1 MAIKYT
7 EEQLNNV
14 DKSFLVQM
22 FLNQQEEMAKATN
35 QVELL
40 TNEVQ
45 SLNKK
50 MQTLMEQL
58 VLSKKARFGQSSEK
72 MEDAAKISFMEVN
85 GTIVFFNEAEAVC
98 DLSADEPEDLEP
110 KPRGKKTSGK
120 KDADMSGLPVNRIN
134 HYMTVRIFLSLENE
148 DPFIIVKNSTEAEY
162 RAFIEE
168 TLEDE
173 MIFTKIEINK
183 TLADGHFSIYR
194 YQKFVEDIVGL
205 SMEDVLKTFSMFLDG
220 AGKNIVFELFD
231 SPNIFYT
238 KTMYFLPVGNRE
250 IDCNFSRTQRLLA
263 CRDNTYFYNQD
274 SYGLLPDD
282 FKIEVGYEGNPF
294 KELFMKLETIL
305 AASFIASNTIGII
318 T

>member
-1 MAIKYT
+1 MLDHIRDKVLGLK
-7 EEQLNNV
+7 EEERR
-14 DKSFLVQM
+14 KFYSACFSFPSSQALG
-22 FLNQQEEMAKATN
+22 FSE
-35 QVELL
+35 
-40 TNEVQ
+40 
-45 SLNKK
+45 
-50 MQTLMEQL
+50 LMEVIQ
-58 VLSKKARFGQSSEK
+58 
-72 MEDAAKISFMEVN
+72 KIPSR
-85 GTIVFFNEAEAVC
+85 
-98 DLSADEPEDLEP
+98 DE
-110 KPRGKKTSGK
+110 
-120 KDADMSGLPVNRIN
+120 
-134 HYMTVRIFLSLENE
+134 VRIFLSLENE

-305 AASFIASNTIGII
+305 AAGFIASNATIQGGQMKLQIMGQRSVDYVCRLNEI
-318 T
+318 TGNQVLYKIYDWIY

>member
-1 MAIKYT
+1 MLEHIRDKVLGLK
-7 EEQLNNV
+7 EEERR
-14 DKSFLVQM
+14 KFYSACFSFPSSQALG
-22 FLNQQEEMAKATN
+22 FSE
-35 QVELL
+35 
-40 TNEVQ
+40 
-45 SLNKK
+45 
-50 MQTLMEQL
+50 LMEVIQ
-58 VLSKKARFGQSSEK
+58 
-72 MEDAAKISFMEVN
+72 KIPSR
-85 GTIVFFNEAEAVC
+85 
-98 DLSADEPEDLEP
+98 DE
-110 KPRGKKTSGK
+110 
-120 KDADMSGLPVNRIN
+120 
-134 HYMTVRIFLSLENE
+134 VRIFLSLENE

-263 CRDNTYFYNQD
+263 CRDNTYFF
-274 SYGLLPDD
+274 LW
-282 FKIEVGYEGNPF
+282 I
-294 KELFMKLETIL
+294 
-305 AASFIASNTIGII
+305 AAG
-318 T
+318 

>member
-1 MAIKYT
+1 MLEHIRDKVLGLK
-7 EEQLNNV
+7 EEERR
-14 DKSFLVQM
+14 KFYSACFSFPSSQALG
-22 FLNQQEEMAKATN
+22 FSE
-35 QVELL
+35 
-40 TNEVQ
+40 
-45 SLNKK
+45 
-50 MQTLMEQL
+50 LMEIIQ
-58 VLSKKARFGQSSEK
+58 
-72 MEDAAKISFMEVN
+72 KIPSR
-85 GTIVFFNEAEAVC
+85 
-98 DLSADEPEDLEP
+98 DE
-110 KPRGKKTSGK
+110 
-120 KDADMSGLPVNRIN
+120 
-134 HYMTVRIFLSLENE
+134 VRIFLSLENE

-274 SYGLLPDD
+274 SYGLLP
-282 FKIEVGYEGNPF
+282 K
-294 KELFMKLETIL
+294 LFP
-305 AASFIASNTIGII
+305 AS
-318 T
+318 